1 MKNINKKTIL
11 IVVIALI
18 VGVLIG
24 LWTGGGHKHTD
35 EELGTETEHTIWTC
49 SMHPQIRQDGP
60 GSCPICGMDL
70 TPLAQEEEESDLPAG
85 ALKMSAT
92 AMQLANIRTLTIGR
106 EESNMELRL
115 SGKLTVDQ
123 EHLFA
128 QNAHVGGRIE
138 NLMVN
143 TIGEYV
149 QAGKQIASIYSP
161 ELINAQRELL
171 QAYQSRE
178 DYPALYKAVEEK
190 FQLWKV
196 KPDQIQKII
205 SSGKVQENLPI
216 YANAS
221 GYVMRKNVSKGD
233 YLQGGEVLYELA
245 DLKKL
250 WLEFDVFEKEAFSI
264 KKGMKVD
271 YYFNAMPG
279 KTFSG
284 KLDFIEP
291 ILDPVT
297 RTFKARVNI
306 LNPNLSFKPE
316 MLATGIVYINIPNDG
331 SSIVIPKS
339 AVMWTGKNSVVYVK
353 HETDN
358 QIGFQM
364 RPVVLGMALEDSY
377 VVSEGLEIG
386 EEIVVE
392 GTFSVD
398 AAAQLA
404 NKPSMMNRA
413 HPAEHR
419 VALPAS
425 IELNS
430 DQKLRL
436 QPLYESYFKLKD
448 ALVKD
453 DQQGASQAF
462 THFLKDWK
470 GLDWKKFPVEVQQ
483 MLKTTDGL
491 RKLET
496 NNRGTLSSLED
507 IRKDFLS
514 LSTVLVTLTK
524 SIKNIDQTV
533 FLQHCPMVDNDQGAD
548 WLSQEKEVLNPYYG
562 SAMLTCGEVVQV
574 FN

>member
-1 MKNINKKTIL
+1 MKNINKKTVL
-11 IVVIALI
+11 IVVITLI

-70 TPLAQEEEESDLPAG
+70 TPLAQEEESDLPAG

-92 AMQLANIRTLTIGR
+92 AMQLANIQTLTIGR

-491 RKLET
+491 RKVET

>member
-1 MKNINKKTIL
+1 MKNINKKTVL
-11 IVVIALI
+11 IVVITLI

-70 TPLAQEEEESDLPAG
+70 TPLAQEEESDLPAG

-92 AMQLANIRTLTIGR
+92 AMQLANIQTLTIGR

-453 DQQGASQAF
+453 DQQGASQAL